1 MTTNAFW
8 FLAGAINR
16 IKPTSVCHSLSIYC
30 FRSSFSYTGQIYCT
44 TTGRYIERKKQ
55 IDEKKIELGSVL
67 DDGNTFLLKIRF
79 SNPTTRRYIHLK
91 DY

>member
-1 MTTNAFW
+1 VTDMTANAFW

-55 IDEKKIELGSVL
+55 IDEKKL
-67 DDGNTFLLKIRF
+67 
-79 SNPTTRRYIHLK
+79 
-91 DY
+91 